1 MNCHSLSD
9 PCVFISKNKI
19 ILVYVD
25 DCILISKED
34 FTNEEFID
42 SMKDTPEDFE
52 FMEERTMNAYL
63 GVEIYL
69 LLDGKGFILSQP
81 LLIDL
86 IIQDLGF
93 YPKTTKGATNNT
105 TAVYPL
111 LNKYENG
118 PVRKA
123 SRKYRG
129 IIGIIGYLQ
138 GTTRPDIAMATHKCV
153 RFNNDPHL

>member
-1 MNCHSLSD
+1 
-9 PCVFISKNKI
+9 
-19 ILVYVD
+19 
-25 DCILISKED
+25 
-34 FTNEEFID
+34 
-42 SMKDTPEDFE
+42 
-52 FMEERTMNAYL
+52 MNAYL
-63 GVEIYL
+63 GVEIYI

-123 SRKYRG
+123 SWKYRG